1 MCKDFVFVFY
11 FSYKLWYNYL
21 KLRRRQVKGR
31 CLNDPAIED
40 VINAH
45 ERALV
50 FMHKVIV
57 DSKEKQKQNLI
68 QHNSEILYI
77 SPVCFIQMPR
87 IWIDYCQFLV
97 DYSRIT
103 KTRRTF
109 DRALRALPIT
119 QHHRIWPRY
128 LKFVRLYDLP
138 ETAIRVYRRHLKVE
152 MNYFVY

>member
-57 DSKEKQKQNLI
+57 DSKEKQKQN
-68 QHNSEILYI
+68 QYNVKFYI
-77 SPVCFIQMPR
+77 
-87 IWIDYCQFLV
+87 FL
-97 DYSRIT
+97 
-103 KTRRTF
+103 
-109 DRALRALPIT
+109 L
-119 QHHRIWPRY
+119 
-128 LKFVRLYDLP
+128 FVLFRCLEFGL
-138 ETAIRVYRRHLKVE
+138 TTVS
-152 MNYFVY
+152 FW